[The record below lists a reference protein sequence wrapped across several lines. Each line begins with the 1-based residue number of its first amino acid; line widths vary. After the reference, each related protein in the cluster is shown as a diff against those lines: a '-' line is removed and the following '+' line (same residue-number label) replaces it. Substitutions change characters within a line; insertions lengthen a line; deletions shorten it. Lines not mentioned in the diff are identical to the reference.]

1 MYVRLEAH
9 VRHGGCRG
17 KRKQQL
23 IQGKNIN
30 PQSQK
35 WLATPGQR
43 LHEGL
48 PACEQQPKWERAQ

>member
-1 MYVRLEAH
+1 MCVCLEAH

-17 KRKQQL
+17 ERKQWL
-23 IQGKNIN
+23 IQRKNIN

-35 WLATPGQR
+35 WLATHGQR

-48 PACEQQPKWERAQ
+48 PACEQQPK